1 MEAVTQVVD
10 SSLLAGIIPLPKK
23 FLNKKVEVTI
33 TLGDSE
39 TKEKPYKRFVGTLS
53 QESYN
58 EITHALLD
66 TQKVDANEW

>member
-10 SSLLAGIIPLPKK
+10 STLLAGIISLPER
-23 FLNKKVEVTI
+23 FLNKKVEVTV
-33 TLGDSE
+33 TLDDE
-39 TKEKPYKRFVGTLS
+39 KKEKPHKRFVGTLS

-66 TQKVDANEW
+66 TQKVDADGW